1 MRRARIFLV
10 FAAMIAG
17 VALTG
22 CTTAR
27 RADAGKETVLFMCP
41 YGGAKSV
48 IAASYFNR
56 LAEAE
61 GLPYVATA
69 AAAETPYEAVPQPVA
84 EYLGKD
90 GFAVASFKP
99 RQVTAADLES
109 AVKVVSIDCDVAKLD
124 ARGAAVEQWND
135 VPKVSADL
143 PGSAAAIRRHVEQLA
158 AELKAKRP

>member
-1 MRRARIFLV
+1 MRVARISLLLAV
-10 FAAMIAG
+10 IAN

-22 CTTAR
+22 CGTIDRAATA
-27 RADAGKETVLFMCP
+27 KETVLFMCP

-61 GLPYVATA
+61 GLPYVASA

-84 EYLGKD
+84 EYLGKE
-90 GFAVASFKP
+90 GFAVATFKP
-99 RQVTAADLES
+99 RQVTAADLQS
-109 AVKVVSIDCDVAKLD
+109 AAKVVSIDCDLAKLD
-124 ARGAAVEQWND
+124 APGATVEQWND

-158 AELKAKRP
+158 AELKAKRR